1 MGFTHSL
8 GADTMKTCADCGAD
22 SLHDLCYNCES
33 LLLLTLAEAEA
44 ETLANMVDSDWACQE
59 LPEDY
64 RF

>member
-1 MGFTHSL
+1 
-8 GADTMKTCADCGAD
+8 MKTCADCGAE

-33 LLLLTLAEAEA
+33 LLLAEAEA
-44 ETLANMVDSDWACQE
+44 EADTLANLVDSDWACQE